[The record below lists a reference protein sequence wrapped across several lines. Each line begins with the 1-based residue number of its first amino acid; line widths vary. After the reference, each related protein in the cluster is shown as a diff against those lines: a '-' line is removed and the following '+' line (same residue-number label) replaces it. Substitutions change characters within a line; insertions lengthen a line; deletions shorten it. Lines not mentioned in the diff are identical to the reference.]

1 MEQREPYWDYMGRR
15 LREEVL
21 DKQRGQL
28 SMDDMWKREN
38 AEMQR
43 NVHTL
48 QLRVKD
54 LSERVTELTNKV
66 TILGGDPQQ
75 FELEFGDVTR

>member
-15 LREEVL
+15 LRE
-21 DKQRGQL
+21 DRQKGDL
-28 SMDDMWKREN
+28 SMEDMWKKEI
-38 AEMQR
+38 AEMQS

-75 FELEFGDVTR
+75 LEMEFSDVTR